1 MSIAGFRE
9 NPSARQGT
17 ENTVKV
23 SCVSPG
29 RVCQFIDEFRPILE
43 QIGNA
48 QFGGHVYQLGQAVT
62 TNQFAELGY
71 LRREVSSLGFI
82 LADIVIPLSWNV
94 MDSTKRPNLE

>member
-1 MSIAGFRE
+1 
-9 NPSARQGT
+9 
-17 ENTVKV
+17 
-23 SCVSPG
+23 
-29 RVCQFIDEFRPILE
+29 
-43 QIGNA
+43 
-48 QFGGHVYQLGQAVT
+48 LGQAVT